1 MVSLGIFFLLL
12 ESTLI
17 QKLNT
22 AKAFGPSAVVYCGL
36 SAAGLEGQLNPKELA
51 CAEEVVTLGSGKAG
65 VGRGLEASFGV
76 GPGLLGAGEERRSEW
91 SSTEAMCNVNHV

>member
-22 AKAFGPSAVVYCGL
+22 AKAFGPSAVVYCSL

-51 CAEEVVTLGSGKAG
+51 CAEGSGNPAKWK
-65 VGRGLEASFGV
+65 GRGRKRPGV
-76 GPGLLGAGEERRSEW
+76 GPGLLGAGEERRSES